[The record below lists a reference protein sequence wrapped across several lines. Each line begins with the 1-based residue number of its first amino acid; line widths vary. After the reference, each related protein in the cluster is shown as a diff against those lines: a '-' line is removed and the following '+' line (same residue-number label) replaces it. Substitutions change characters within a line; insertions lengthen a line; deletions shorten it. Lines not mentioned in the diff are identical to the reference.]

1 MGQESDASELMGY
14 STAAAADRVVADG
27 NRDPRAVRKALSE
40 ISEEG
45 AVTQEAIDDAL
56 ADLSKV
62 VATPET
68 RVEVARAALAD
79 AREAAAA
86 LRDTE
91 TVRSRLDGFET
102 EISVLEER
110 VDALGS
116 RLTSLVERAQDPED
130 LYAIGSAIREMRS
143 GAVGAQR
150 DADALAAEIEAFE
163 RQLRDPDRW
172 ADELHDDID
181 AIEESIREPLA
192 VATELSGGGG
202 GESEGDPEMVW
213 ADATLR
219 NRMQK
224 LYIEDVRAEVDAVR
238 KVALDRGID
247 DPYDDFGARLD
258 ELESLR
264 AEVGRRLDEVSESA
278 WSREHGGTIASF
290 ARTLEG
296 FETPVDWSEVQ
307 ACLESHR
314 ERLADPAGSE

>member
-1 MGQESDASELMGY
+1 MGQESDASELVGY

-27 NRDPRAVRKALSE
+27 NRDPEAVRKALSE

-45 AVTQEAIDDAL
+45 TVTQEAIDDAL

-68 RVEVARAALAD
+68 RVEVARTALAD

-91 TVRSRLDGFET
+91 TVRSRLDGFEA
-102 EISVLEER
+102 EISALEER

-116 RLTSLVERAQDPED
+116 RLTSLVERAQDPD
-130 LYAIGSAIREMRS
+130 DRYAIGSAIREIRS
-143 GAVGAQR
+143 GAVDAQR
-150 DADALAAEIEAFE
+150 DADALAAEIETFE

-172 ADELHDDID
+172 ADELRDDSD
-181 AIEESIREPLA
+181 AIEEAIREPLA
-192 VATELSGGGG
+192 VATELSDGGGG
-202 GESEGDPEMVW
+202 GSESEPALVW

-224 LYIEDVRAEVDAVR
+224 LYIEDVRAETDAVGE
-238 KVALDRGID
+238 VALDRGID
-247 DPYDDFGARLD
+247 DPCDGFGARLD
-258 ELESLR
+258 ELEALR
-264 AEVGRRLDEVSESA
+264 AEVGRRLDDISESA
-278 WSREHGGTIASF
+278 WNRAHSGTIASF

-296 FETPVDWSEVQ
+296 FETPVDWSEVR

-314 ERLADPAGSE
+314 ERLADPEGSE